1 MTETL
6 FIIGR
11 EPSLSVAE
19 LVAAFRGQGRVAWCS
34 TEAALVETSGAVPAT
49 MLKRLGGSVK
59 QVEVLEQVSGSTAK
73 RLEWLTTGLAHKVLG
88 ADGRDLGASIYGVSS
103 SIRGQFQRALLG
115 VKKKSNADGRSIRI
129 VTSREPQLSAVTV
142 QKEGLLRKG
151 AELVVVVSGET
162 WMIGKT
168 VAVQDYQAYG
178 LRDFGRP
185 AADAKSGMLPPKLA
199 QMMLN
204 IAGVQS
210 DDILLDPF
218 CGSGTVL
225 QEAVLL
231 GVRRVIGSD
240 TSQSAVRDSQ
250 QNARWLLKEYPD
262 LHADIEITMADA
274 RHVTSRPTVI
284 VTEPYLG
291 KPLHGN
297 ETIKT
302 LEQRAEELKKLYHSA
317 LQHWYKIL
325 PIGGRVVMVWPQMG
339 DGAVQIRL
347 GHEAELLGFRSVELL
362 PSDLAT
368 TLNIVNPYSL
378 VYSRPE
384 AKVKREI
391 RAWVK

>member
-1 MTETL
+1 MAETL

-11 EPSLSVAE
+11 EPAVSIAE
-19 LVAAFRGQGRVAWCS
+19 LEAMVRGQGKVVWCS
-34 TEAALVETSGAVPAT
+34 TEAALVETVSALPAAT
-49 MLKRLGGSVK
+49 LRRLGGSIK

-88 ADGRDLGASIYGVSS
+88 MDGRDLGASVYGVSAS
-103 SIRGQFQRALLG
+103 VRGQFQRALLG

-151 AELVVVVSGET
+151 AELVVVVAGET

-168 VAVQDYQAYG
+168 VAVQDYQAYS

-185 AADAKSGMLPPKLA
+185 AADAKSGMLPPKVA

-210 DDILLDPF
+210 DDVLLDPF

-240 TSQSAVRDSQ
+240 TSQYAVRDSQ
-250 QNARWLLKEYPD
+250 QNLRWLLKEFPD
-262 LHADIEITMADA
+262 VHADIEITMADA
-274 RHVTSRPTVI
+274 RHVTARPTVI
-284 VTEPYLG
+284 VTEPFLG

-302 LEQRAEELKKLYHSA
+302 LEQRAEELRKLYLPA

-325 PIGGRVVMVWPQMG
+325 PAGGRVVMIWPQMG

-347 GHEAELLGFRSVELL
+347 DHEAQLLGFRSQVLL
-362 PSDLAT
+362 SEESAT
-368 TLNIVNPYSL
+368 TLGIVNPFSI
-378 VYSRPE
+378 VYSRPD

-391 RAWVK
+391 RYWIK